1 MSDEATFRAV
11 PLFSEGQLKTGM
23 TSCTGDA
30 ELHPGHGGEDTE
42 RADDPAAT
50 AVRGGDSQN
59 H

>member
-1 MSDEATFRAV
+1 MEEH
-11 PLFSEGQLKTGM
+11 PGKTVLSKKSIGM
-23 TSCTGDA
+23 TSCAGDA

>member
-1 MSDEATFRAV
+1 MEEHPGKTVLSKK
-11 PLFSEGQLKTGM
+11 KTGM

-50 AVRGGDSQN
+50 AVRGGDSPN